1 MKKVCEDC
9 HKTFECPNN
18 RCTRCPECQ
27 EAYRKEFQKEYQK
40 DYQKEWKEDNPDYHK
55 EYWNDKPNTHQRD
68 YYRFWRF
75 CTTLTDDERRAL
87 VTKRINDL
95 RHDTTDDEWRKLRT
109 EIKILC
115 HTYEGHKEDI
125 YELRNTE
132 REKLEELKKGV
143 YDE

>member
-27 EAYRKEFQKEYQK
+27 EAYRKEYQ
-40 DYQKEWKEDNPDYHK
+40 K

-75 CTTLTDDERRAL
+75 CTTLTDDEIRTL
-87 VTKRINDL
+87 ISKRKNQLKYDN
-95 RHDTTDDEWRKLRT
+95 TDGEWLQLRT

-115 HTYEGHKEDI
+115 HVYSSREEERKQRNIFWAYEDD
-125 YELRNTE
+125 E
-132 REKLEELKKGV
+132 RGG
-143 YDE
+143 Y

>member
-40 DYQKEWKEDNPDYHK
+40 
-55 EYWNDKPNTHQRD
+55 EYWNDKPD
-68 YYRFWRF
+68 AAAGGKYYQFWRF

-115 HTYEGHKEDI
+115 HTYEGQKEDI

>member
-40 DYQKEWKEDNPDYHK
+40 

-75 CTTLTDDERRAL
+75 CTTLTDDEIRTL
-87 VTKRINDL
+87 ISKRKNQLKYDN
-95 RHDTTDDEWRKLRT
+95 TNEEWLQLRT

-115 HTYEGHKEDI
+115 HVYSSREEERKQRNIFWAYEDD
-125 YELRNTE
+125 E
-132 REKLEELKKGV
+132 RGG
-143 YDE
+143 Y

>member
-40 DYQKEWKEDNPDYHK
+40 DYQKEWKEDNPDYYK
-55 EYWNDKPNTHQRD
+55 EYWNNKPD
-68 YYRFWRF
+68 AAAGGKYYQFWRF
-75 CTTLTDDERRAL
+75 CTTLTDDEIRTL
-87 VTKRINDL
+87 ISKRKNQLKYDN
-95 RHDTTDDEWRKLRT
+95 TGGEWLQLRT

-115 HTYEGHKEDI
+115 HVYSSREEERKQRNIFWAYEDD
-125 YELRNTE
+125 E
-132 REKLEELKKGV
+132 RGG
-143 YDE
+143 Y

>member
-40 DYQKEWKEDNPDYHK
+40 
-55 EYWNDKPNTHQRD
+55 EYWNDKPISAKR
-68 YYRFWRF
+68 YYQFWRF

-115 HTYEGHKEDI
+115 HTYEGQKEDI

>member
-27 EAYRKEFQKEYQK
+27 EAYRKKYQ
-40 DYQKEWKEDNPDYHK
+40 K

-115 HTYEGHKEDI
+115 HTYEGQKEDI